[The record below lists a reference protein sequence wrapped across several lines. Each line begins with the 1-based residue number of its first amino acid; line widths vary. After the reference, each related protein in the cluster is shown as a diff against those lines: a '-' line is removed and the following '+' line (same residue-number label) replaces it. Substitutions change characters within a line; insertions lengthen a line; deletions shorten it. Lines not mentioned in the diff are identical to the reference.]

1 MANHISIDVRDA
13 SRGVREALDEPATQT
28 RSVFLERAVA
38 AGGTLVAGGVA
49 VAGLPALALA
59 APSPKQDAEI
69 LNFALLLEE
78 LEAAFFADAERR
90 AQLTPALREYVRVVG
105 AHERAHVAFLRKALG
120 NKARKRP
127 TFDFGR
133 ATRDRNAFTA
143 TAVLLEDTAVAAYNG
158 QAPNLTKGTLA
169 AAATIV
175 SVEARHAGWI
185 RAIVGMNPAPKATEP
200 PITAGEATTA
210 IRKTGFLRG

>member
-1 MANHISIDVRDA
+1 MVQHISIDVLDE
-13 SRGVREALDEPATQT
+13 SRGVDEGLTEPAAHT
-28 RSVFLERAVA
+28 RGRLLERAVV

-78 LEAAFFADAERR
+78 LEAAFFAEAEQR
-90 AQLTPALREYVRVVG
+90 ARLTPELDEFVRVVLR
-105 AHERAHVAFLRKALG
+105 HERAHVAFLRKALG
-120 NKARKRP
+120 TKARKRP
-127 TFDFGR
+127 TFAFGR

-143 TAVLLEDTAVAAYNG
+143 TAVVLQDTAVAAYNG
-158 QAPNLTKGTLA
+158 QAANLTKPTLA

-185 RAIVGMNPAPKATEP
+185 RAIQGINPAPAATET
-200 PITAGEATTA
+200 PISAAEATAA

>member
-38 AGGTLVAGGVA
+38 VGGTLVAGGVA
-49 VAGLPALALA
+49 VAGLPALALG

-143 TAVLLEDTAVAAYNG
+143 TGAEPHEGHARCGRDDRLRRGPPRGLDSSHRRHESGAEGDGAAD
-158 QAPNLTKGTLA
+158 
-169 AAATIV
+169 
-175 SVEARHAGWI
+175 
-185 RAIVGMNPAPKATEP
+185 
-200 PITAGEATTA
+200 
-210 IRKTGFLRG
+210 LRR